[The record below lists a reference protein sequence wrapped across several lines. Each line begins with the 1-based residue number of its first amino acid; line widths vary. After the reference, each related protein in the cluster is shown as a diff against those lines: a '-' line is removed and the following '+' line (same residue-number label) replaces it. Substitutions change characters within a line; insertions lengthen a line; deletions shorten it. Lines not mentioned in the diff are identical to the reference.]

1 MNISSTTTELFS
13 ELFNDQKSLTSYK
26 VWHGKFYSFSK
37 SLKMIGSDAYMHFE
51 NKKLKKTDKLSTC
64 FKKMILIEY
73 RNHSIYCLYNRESNL
88 IFILCSVDVNENS
101 ILKKI
106 TAAEVYKIE
115 FSTAESINSFTDS
128 FIKSFI
134 NFSSQIDK

>member
-37 SLKMIGSDAYMHFE
+37 SLKMISSDAYMHFE
-51 NKKLKKTDKLSTC
+51 NKKLKKTGKLSAH

-88 IFILCSVDVNENS
+88 IFVSYSVDINKNS
-101 ILKKI
+101 MLKKI

-115 FSTAESINSFTDS
+115 FSIIESINSFTDFFINS
-128 FIKSFI
+128 FIKSFTD
-134 NFSSQIDK
+134 FS